1 MKVLIAPD
9 SFKGTYT
16 AVEVA
21 EAIARGV
28 REAGADAVE
37 LPIADGGE
45 GTLTALAS
53 TTGAQMH
60 TVTVNNPWGSPVQA
74 SFAVTS
80 EGTGIVELAQASG
93 ITVEHDGT
101 RDAFTAGTYGTGQVM
116 VEAVKRGARRILVSA
131 GGSATSDGASGA
143 ITAIEEAGGL
153 NGVPVTVLTDVT
165 TPFERAGVVF
175 SPQKGADPATVERI
189 TQRLHDQAAE
199 LPKSPIGVARTGA
212 AGGFSGGMWAR
223 FDAEL
228 VSGAEH
234 VLDFVDFD
242 RELEQADV
250 VVVGEGKLDSQT
262 GEGKIIDAVL
272 KRVERIKPDV
282 QVVAVV
288 GCVDEDLGDYAQN
301 FVRIFEATDA
311 QLMQQAGTQIAGL

>member
-16 AVEVA
+16 AVQVA

-28 REAGADAVE
+28 RAAGAEAVE

-45 GTLTALAS
+45 GTLSALAS

-60 TVTVNNPWGSPVQA
+60 KVTVNNPWGAPVEA
-74 SFAVTS
+74 SFAVTAD
-80 EGTGIVELAQASG
+80 GTGIVELAQASG
-93 ITVEHDGT
+93 ITVDHDGH
-101 RDAFTAGTYGTGQVM
+101 RDAFTADTYGTGQVM

-143 ITAIEEAGGL
+143 IRAIEDAGGL
-153 NGVPVTVLTDVT
+153 GGVPVTVLTDVT

-175 SPQKGADPATVERI
+175 SPQKGADPETVQRI
-189 TQRLHDQAAE
+189 TQRLHDQAAA
-199 LPKSPIGVARTGA
+199 LPRSPLGVPRTGA
-212 AGGFSGGMWAR
+212 AGGFSGGMWAQ

-234 VLDFVDFD
+234 ILDFVGFD
-242 RELEQADV
+242 RELELADV

-272 KRVERIKPDV
+272 KRIVRIKPGTP
-282 QVVAVV
+282 VVAVV
-288 GCVDEDLGDYAQN
+288 GCVDEDLGEYARN
-301 FVRIFEATDA
+301 FARIVEATDA
-311 QLMQQAGTQIAGL
+311 EQMQRAGVQIAGL